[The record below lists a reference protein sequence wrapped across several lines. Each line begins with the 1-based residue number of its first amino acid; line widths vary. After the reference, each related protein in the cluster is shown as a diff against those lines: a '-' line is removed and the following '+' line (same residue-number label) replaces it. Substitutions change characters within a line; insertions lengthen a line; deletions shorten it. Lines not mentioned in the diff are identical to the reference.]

1 MPLVPRRLVVVGLDY
16 VDGDEEGEKEQSY
29 YPSHG
34 VRSLAA

>member
-1 MPLVPRRLVVVGLDY
+1 MPLVPRRLVVIGLDY
-16 VDGDEEGEKEQSY
+16 VNGEEEGEKEQSY